1 MRGSGGSVWDVI
13 LTITIRT
20 HKVLDGGLSRVYIS
34 QKGNFCP
41 ASREFGY
48 KWVCD
53 IWTRFTAWQL
63 RLNYKVSMQPAFF
76 INTTNYKNGDF
87 CKVT

>member
-48 KWVCD
+48 KWV
-53 IWTRFTAWQL
+53 
-63 RLNYKVSMQPAFF
+63 SMQPAFF